1 MILNWTNLDPIF
13 NILPQPHRSFIVQMF
28 ADFFYI
34 TAKYV
39 EHFKP
44 HPKGLLIPA
53 VGQVVNF
60 ALNWSNIFQTVSRS
74 QSTLIIAEHNNEK
87 LNAAT
92 LHAVTAA
99 GQLGGEVA
107 GSDSFWPFF
116 VTLLSTGEL
125 PGGRDWLCC
134 CGQGGC
140 LGCWCLQG
148 RSMWQPWNLLKEAN
162 PQVLLADSPA
172 YTGFLPEHLTPLLV
186 SAQNQFKYTHIVAV
200 SRSRIYMYDYA
211 YFFSTCH
218 TI

>member
-13 NILPQPHRSFIVQMF
+13 NILPHRSFIVQMF

-116 VTLLSTGEL
+116 VSDFD
-125 PGGRDWLCC
+125 RCC
-134 CGQGGC
+134 
-140 LGCWCLQG
+140 LI
-148 RSMWQPWNLLKEAN
+148 R
-162 PQVLLADSPA
+162 
-172 YTGFLPEHLTPLLV
+172 
-186 SAQNQFKYTHIVAV
+186 
-200 SRSRIYMYDYA
+200 
-211 YFFSTCH
+211 
-218 TI
+218 

>member
-1 MILNWTNLDPIF
+1 
-13 NILPQPHRSFIVQMF
+13 MF

-60 ALNWSNIFQTVSRS
+60 ALIWSNIFKAISRS

-99 GQLGGEVA
+99 GQLGGEVGGA
-107 GSDSFWPFF
+107 DNFWTFLSPCYL
-116 VTLLSTGEL
+116 VTWS
-125 PGGRDWLCC
+125 PCY
-134 CGQGGC
+134 
-140 LGCWCLQG
+140 
-148 RSMWQPWNLLKEAN
+148 
-162 PQVLLADSPA
+162 PQVNCLVAG
-172 YTGFLPEHLTPLLV
+172 TGCAAVAKEVASVAGVSKVGVCGNPEI
-186 SAQNQFKYTHIVAV
+186 F
-200 SRSRIYMYDYA
+200 
-211 YFFSTCH
+211 
-218 TI
+218 